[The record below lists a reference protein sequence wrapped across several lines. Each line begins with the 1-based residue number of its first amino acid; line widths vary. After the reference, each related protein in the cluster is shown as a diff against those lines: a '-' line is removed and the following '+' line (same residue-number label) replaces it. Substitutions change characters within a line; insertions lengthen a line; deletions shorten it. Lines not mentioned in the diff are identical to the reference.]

1 MKRKSFKA
9 VSFKTVLSLALC
21 LVLCVGTFAAPA
33 FAAGTVVVVGGKADQ
48 VLPAADTLPASN
60 GSVVVSGGA
69 SSGSASSGAASG
81 VVVNN
86 GSVASA
92 IQPDAPAVSGAQSV
106 VGGQANT
113 ANANTLSAPAKS
125 VVVGPDGTIT
135 PVNNSQSTQAAQNG
149 TGAGSDAASD
159 TFATAEAN
167 KVPDG
172 VPTELFA
179 LVNKTRTENG
189 VSTLKYSGAL
199 QSIADLRAKESAV
212 SFGHVR
218 PDGSDCSTAV
228 TVDYQV
234 TGENLIQI
242 TTGFVT
248 AELMM
253 ETWMN
258 SPTHKYNLLLP
269 AYTDMAVGV
278 WETSGTTYISLVL
291 VG

>member
-48 VLPAADTLPASN
+48 VLPAADTLPASS
-60 GSVVVSGGA
+60 GSVVVSGSA
-69 SSGSASSGAASG
+69 ASGSASSGAASG
-81 VVVNN
+81 VVVN

-113 ANANTLSAPAKS
+113 PNSNTLSAPAKS
-125 VVVGPDGTIT
+125 VVVGPDGTVT
-135 PVNNSQSTQAAQNG
+135 PVNNSQSAQAAQNG
-149 TGAGSDAASD
+149 TVAGSDAASS

-212 SFGHVR
+212 SFGHIR

-258 SPTHKYNLLLP
+258 SPTHKYNILLP

-278 WETSGTTYISLVL
+278 WEANGNTYVSLIL

>member
-1 MKRKSFKA
+1 MKRKSIKA

-48 VLPAADTLPASN
+48 VLPAADTLPASS
-60 GSVVVSGGA
+60 GSVVVSGA
-69 SSGSASSGAASG
+69 NSGSASSGAASG

-113 ANANTLSAPAKS
+113 SNSNTLSAPAKS
-125 VVVGPDGTIT
+125 VVVGPDGTVT
-135 PVNNSQSTQAAQNG
+135 PVNNAQSAQAAQNG
-149 TGAGSDAASD
+149 TVAGSDAASN

-172 VPTELFA
+172 IPNELFA

-212 SFGHVR
+212 SFGHIR

-258 SPTHKYNLLLP
+258 SPTHRYNILLP

-278 WETSGTTYISLVL
+278 WEASGTTYVSLIL

>member
-21 LVLCVGTFAAPA
+21 LVLCAGVFAAPA
-33 FAAGTVVVVGGKADQ
+33 FAAGTVVIVGGKADQ
-48 VLPAADTLPASN
+48 VLTGGGSLPAASSGA
-60 GSVVVSGGA
+60 VVVSG
-69 SSGSASSGAASG
+69 SSGSASSGAASAA
-81 VVVNN
+81 VVSG

-92 IQPDAPAVSGAQSV
+92 IQPDAPAANSGAQAV
-106 VGGQANT
+106 VGGQADSLSNG
-113 ANANTLSAPAKS
+113 LSAPEKA
-125 VVVGPDGTIT
+125 VVVGPDGTVT
-135 PVNNSQSTQAAQNG
+135 PVSNAQSAQAAQSG
-149 TGAGSDAASD
+149 TGAGSDAASN

-167 KVPDG
+167 KVPLG
-172 VPTELFA
+172 IATELFA
-179 LVNKTRTENG
+179 LLNKTRTENG

-199 QSIADLRAKESAV
+199 QSIADLRAQESAI
-212 SFGHVR
+212 SFGHTR

-228 TVDYQV
+228 TVDYQI

-242 TTGFVT
+242 TTGYVT

-269 AYTDMAVGV
+269 AFTDMAVGV
-278 WETSGTTYISLVL
+278 WETGGVTYVSLIL
-291 VG
+291 IG

>member
-48 VLPAADTLPASN
+48 VLPTSDTLPTSS
-60 GSVVVSGGA
+60 GSVVVSGAAG
-69 SSGSASSGAASG
+69 SGSAASGAASAA
-81 VVVNN
+81 VVS
-86 GSVASA
+86 GAAGSA

-113 ANANTLSAPAKS
+113 SNSGTLSAPAKS

-135 PVNNSQSTQAAQNG
+135 PVNNTQSTQAAQSG
-149 TGAGSDAASD
+149 TGAGSDAASNA
-159 TFATAEAN
+159 FATAEAN

-212 SFGHVR
+212 SFGHIR

-253 ETWMN
+253 QTWMN
-258 SPTHKYNLLLP
+258 SPTHRYNILLP

-278 WETSGTTYISLVL
+278 WEANGNTYVSLIL

>member
-48 VLPAADTLPASN
+48 VLPAADTLPASS
-60 GSVVVSGGA
+60 GSVVVSGSA
-69 SSGSASSGAASG
+69 ASGSASSGAASG
-81 VVVNN
+81 VVVN

-92 IQPDAPAVSGAQSV
+92 IQPDAPAANSGAQTV
-106 VGGQANT
+106 VGGQAGSLSNG
-113 ANANTLSAPAKS
+113 LSAPEKA
-125 VVVGPDGTIT
+125 VVVGPDGSVT
-135 PVNNSQSTQAAQNG
+135 PVSGTQNNQAQNG
-149 TGAGSDAASD
+149 TGAGSDAASS

-172 VPTELFA
+172 IPTELFA
-179 LVNKTRTENG
+179 LLNKTRTENG
-189 VSTLKYSGAL
+189 LSTLKYSGAL
-199 QSIADLRAKESAV
+199 QSIADLRAQESAI
-212 SFGHVR
+212 SFGHTR
-218 PDGSDCSTAV
+218 PDGSECSTAV
-228 TVDYQV
+228 TVDYQI

-242 TTGFVT
+242 TTGYVT

-269 AYTDMAVGV
+269 AFTDMAVGV
-278 WETSGTTYISLVL
+278 WETGGVTYVSLIL
-291 VG
+291 IG